1 MTGLEAIG
9 AIGAI
14 GAPAEAAPVTMQLG
28 GLQGTHQ
35 AGGASF
41 GDILMSGLRG
51 VDEKVATADK
61 LVARFAVDDSV
72 PVHQVTIALA
82 EAKLSVDLAMQVRSR
97 LVEGYRELMNM
108 QL

>member
-1 MTGLEAIG
+1 MTGLEAIA
-9 AIGAI
+9 AIGSTAEP
-14 GAPAEAAPVTMQLG
+14 APITMQLG
-28 GLQGTHQ
+28 GMQSPQQ

-61 LVARFAVDDSV
+61 LVASFAVDDSI